1 MKKRASKEERIGKT
15 VRELE
20 SYILNNTQEKK
31 KVVKEK
37 LFYNNN

>member
-1 MKKRASKEERIGKT
+1 MSEYNAPHKVIFEIDKLG
-15 VRELE
+15 L
-20 SYILNNTQEKK
+20 LNNTQEKK